1 MSQQDMDQDVSPF
14 DRLLRAV
21 KDECASNGWEWPPP
35 ETSAVGV
42 ANTVLRVAARELERV
57 EASRRD
63 WAAEAEKL
71 TEQLESRQELGDV
84 LLHGY
89 DTITL
94 ALSKRWGQEK
104 TDKFLAQLQEAFP
117 FRESGG
123 VTVDESGVVELVGE
137 PGVNAPCS
145 CLTPEGAAFVAAQPK
160 WSLPLCAVHPEVE
173 R

>member
-1 MSQQDMDQDVSPF
+1 MSQQDMDLLLWLHAEAVWKVEHLTDWRDI
-14 DRLLRAV
+14 DRMALEQVLEERDRA
-21 KDECASNGWEWPPP
+21 
-35 ETSAVGV
+35 
-42 ANTVLRVAARELERV
+42 

-145 CLTPEGAAFVAAQPK
+145 CLTPDGAAVVLAGGF
-160 WSLPLCAVHPEVE
+160 SLPLCAVHPEAN
-173 R
+173 RG

>member
-1 MSQQDMDQDVSPF
+1 MSQQDMDLLKDAIAGVLAKTNGFENAGPF
-14 DRLLRAV
+14 
-21 KDECASNGWEWPPP
+21 EQQQASRVY
-35 ETSAVGV
+35 ARVV
-42 ANTVLRVAARELERV
+42 APALARV

-71 TEQLESRQELGDV
+71 TEQLQSRQELGDV

-89 DTITL
+89 DTVTL

-117 FRESGG
+117 FRQSRG

-160 WSLPLCAVHPEVE
+160 WSLPLCAVHPEAD
-173 R
+173 RG